1 MIIYESKTGYV
12 RNIKTGECFHAD
24 KIYVGKN
31 SSLSDFED
39 ITQAEYEAWEEEQ
52 RKKYEP
58 LEGE

>member
-12 RNIKTGECFHAD
+12 KNVKTNEPFKTD

-31 SSLSDFED
+31 SSLTDFED
-39 ITQAEYEAWEEEQ
+39 ISKEDYEAWEEEQ